1 MVLVLSLG
9 GQESIDDSDHR
20 IIEDVT
26 VCLEDMCIRPRHGEG
41 SLLMGEVGSERDWGL
56 FFSKHILKY
65 WNLSPPPVETPL
77 PFLRPSTSAI

>member
-26 VCLEDMCIRPRHGEG
+26 VCLDVLCISPRHGKG
-41 SLLMGEVGSERDWGL
+41 SLLMGGGGSERDWGL
-56 FFSKHILKY
+56 FFSKHVLKY
-65 WNLSPPPVETPL
+65 WNLSPPPIETPL
-77 PFLRPSTSAI
+77 PLLRLSTSAI